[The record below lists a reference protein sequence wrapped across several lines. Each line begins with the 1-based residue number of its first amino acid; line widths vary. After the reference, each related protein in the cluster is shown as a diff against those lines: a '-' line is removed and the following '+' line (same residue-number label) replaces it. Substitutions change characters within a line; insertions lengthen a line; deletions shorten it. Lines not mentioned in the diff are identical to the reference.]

1 MSAYIVENETIN
13 KIVTQLV
20 MKNENSFLKR
30 YIKEKVNYNLDIEAD
45 IVDLGKAL
53 LKMNIAAVE
62 QRYKNEEINKEGYLT
77 DYHYKPVICSKI
89 EAVKAANCLHYQC
102 SEGNIPNTYLYK
114 VLTEIISIWNSEIV
128 SVLPKYKKAVWG

>member
-20 MKNENSFLKR
+20 MENENKFLKK
-30 YIKEKVNYNLDIEAD
+30 YIKESINYNIDIGSD
-45 IVDLGKAL
+45 IVDFRKAL

-77 DYHYKPVICSKI
+77 DYYFKPVICSKI
-89 EAVKAANCLHYQC
+89 EAVKAADCLHYQC
-102 SEGNIPNTYLYK
+102 SEGNIPATRLYK
-114 VLTEIISIWNSEIV
+114 TLTKIISVWNKEV
-128 SVLPKYKKAVWG
+128 VAELPEYKAAVWG